1 VDVDLGQLVGRRLNR
16 IVFVTLLEAKELIER
31 WRKTYNTVR
40 PHSSLGYRPPAPAAC
55 RPCPL
60 GWETRRASQKTAHPG
75 DAGGHPPSRL
85 HALLK
90 FDSVSARFGS
100 S

>member
-16 IVFVTLLEAKELIER
+16 IVFVMYVDELLARKVFATLLEAKELIAR

-55 RPCPL
+55 RPCRL
-60 GWETRRASQKTAHPG
+60 GWETRRASQKTTA
-75 DAGGHPPSRL
+75 SW
-85 HALLK
+85 
-90 FDSVSARFGS
+90 
-100 S
+100 